1 MIGVLVQ
8 SGAREGRLVARPTS
22 DRLLLRTFLERDRLF
37 AAYALCDLDD
47 QEFRHTRWGIALDG
61 DRPVAA
67 VLEHAGIL
75 PQPVFAMGEPS
86 GVAAVLREV
95 IKPRLAFVAVRP
107 EVLPA
112 VEHFYRVDPGVP
124 MLRMW
129 VDRASFRPHPGL
141 ASRLLPAE
149 VADLN
154 RLYGMGF
161 ASWLPPS
168 AIAEGVYYGVRIR
181 GLLVAAAGTHVV
193 SREARL
199 AVVGNV
205 LTHRDYRGR
214 GLAKTTTSAVT
225 QELLRTCDQVVLN
238 VRADNA
244 PAIAAYRALGYQEY
258 ARFEER
264 LVHRRGSPWDGMMA
278 PLRRLFSGRPDP
290 GRPDRS

>member
-1 MIGVLVQ
+1 MNTVL
-8 SGAREGRLVARPTS
+8 ARTDARGRTLVASPTS
-22 DRLLLRTFLERDRLF
+22 DRGLLRAFLEEDRLF
-37 AAYALCDLDD
+37 AAYALCDLDE
-47 QEFRHTRWGIALDG
+47 QEFRHTRWGVALDG
-61 DRPVAA
+61 ERPVAA
-67 VLEHAGIL
+67 VLEHAGTL
-75 PQPVFAMGEPS
+75 PQPVFVMGDPAGIE
-86 GVAAVLREV
+86 AVLRDV
-95 IKPRLAFVAVRP
+95 IRPRLAFMAMRAEAVA
-107 EVLPA
+107 A
-112 VEHFYRVDPGVP
+112 VERLYRLDSGGE

-141 ASRLLPAE
+141 TSRLLPAE
-149 VADLN
+149 SGDLN
-154 RLYGMGF
+154 RLYELGF

-168 AIAEGVYYGVRIR
+168 AIADGVYYGVRIR

-238 VRADNA
+238 VRADNTA
-244 PAIAAYRALGYQEY
+244 AIAAYRALGYEEY

-278 PLRRLFSGRPDP
+278 PLRRLFTSHKEP
-290 GRPDRS
+290 

>member
-1 MIGVLVQ
+1 VNTAL
-8 SGAREGRLVARPTS
+8 ARTGSRDSRLAARPTS
-22 DRLLLRTFLERDRLF
+22 DRGLLRAFLEEDRLF
-37 AAYALCDLDD
+37 AAYAICDLDE
-47 QEFRHTRWGIALDG
+47 QEFRHTRWGVAFDG
-61 DRPVAA
+61 ERPVAA
-67 VLEHAGIL
+67 VLEHAGTL
-75 PQPVFAMGEPS
+75 PQPVFAMGEPA
-86 GVAAVLREV
+86 GIEAVLRDV
-95 IKPRLAFVAVRP
+95 IRPRLAFMALRT
-107 EVLPA
+107 EAIAA
-112 VEHFYRVDPGVP
+112 VERLYRLDPGGE

-141 ASRLLPAE
+141 TSRLLPAE
-149 VADLN
+149 SGDLN
-154 RLYGMGF
+154 RLYDMGF

-168 AIAEGVYYGVRIR
+168 AVAEGVYHGVRIR

-238 VRADNA
+238 VRADNVS
-244 PAIAAYRALGYQEY
+244 AIAAYRALGYEEY

-264 LVHRRGSPWDGMMA
+264 LAHRRGSPWDGMMA
-278 PLRRLFSGRPDP
+278 PLRRLFTSRKEP
-290 GRPDRS
+290 

>member
-1 MIGVLVQ
+1 VNGVLTRTG
-8 SGAREGRLVARPTS
+8 SRDARLVAKPTS
-22 DRLLLRTFLERDRLF
+22 DRGLLRAFLEEDRLF
-37 AAYALCDLDD
+37 AAYALCDLEE
-47 QEFRHTRWGIALDG
+47 QEFRHTRWGVALDG
-61 DRPVAA
+61 ERPVAA
-67 VLEHAGIL
+67 VLAHAGTL
-75 PQPVFAMGEPS
+75 PQPVFVMGEPE
-86 GVAAVLREV
+86 GIEAVLRDV
-95 IKPRLAFVAVRP
+95 IRPRLAFMAMRTEAIVAVER
-107 EVLPA
+107 L
-112 VEHFYRVDPGVP
+112 YRVDPAGE

-141 ASRLLPAE
+141 TSRLFPAE
-149 VADLN
+149 SGDLN
-154 RLYGMGF
+154 RLYDMGF

-168 AIAEGVYYGVRIR
+168 AIADGVYHGVRIR
-181 GLLVAAAGTHVV
+181 GLLVAAAGTHVT

-238 VRADNA
+238 VRADNVS
-244 PAIAAYRALGYQEY
+244 AIVAYRALGYEEY

-278 PLRRLFSGRPDP
+278 PLRRLFTSHKEP
-290 GRPDRS
+290 